1 MITPSIKRTVTDET
15 LQITFT
21 FPVQVTNEQ
30 FTTPQFSDVIG
41 TYAED
46 LVKAV
51 EQRMKR
57 CLDGLTKNMSN
68 IFYTEPYFVGYKE
81 EDGHVWKF
89 GFASYDLMGRIVDA
103 LHYHN
108 WDELK
113 NAPACDQMIK
123 ALLEYD
129 GEIKDYDTIKACD
142 LYSALMEVVVCAPR
156 HVPETI

>member
-1 MITPSIKRTVTDET
+1 MITPSVKRTVTDET

-21 FPVQVTNEQ
+21 YPVQAAAEQ
-30 FTTPQFSDVIG
+30 FACSTFNDVIG
-41 TYAED
+41 TYAKD
-46 LVKAV
+46 LTKAV

-57 CLDGLTKNMSN
+57 CLDGLTKNMAN

-89 GFASYDLMGRIVDA
+89 GFTSYDLMGRIIDA
-103 LHYHN
+103 LHYGK

-113 NAPACDQMIK
+113 NAAACDQMVK

-129 GEIKDYDTIKACD
+129 GEIKNHNGIKVCD
-142 LYSALMEVVVCAPR
+142 LHSALMEMVVCSSCGI
-156 HVPETI
+156 PENA